1 MTLPSTNEPIAGK
14 RQRITSLFGQ
24 DTSFAPS
31 IDDPDVNV
39 VDMDDGIERDDH
51 RSQRQSHNES
61 SSTADQRYSEQQAAR
76 PFSNLGSSPTFQR
89 RSMPRIREQWSKV
102 RQDTKR
108 TSVHPFDLHL
118 DSLRRIN
125 KLISYIPRRRSLNSI
140 HRNVSCAW

>member
-14 RQRITSLFGQ
+14 RQRILSSFDQ
-24 DTSFAPS
+24 DSSFARS

-39 VDMDDGIERDDH
+39 VDMDDGIDREDH

-76 PFSNLGSSPTFQR
+76 SFSNLDSSLPFQR
-89 RSMPRIREQWSKV
+89 RSMSRIREQWPKV
-102 RQDTKR
+102 RKDVKR
-108 TSVHPFDLHL
+108 ISVHQFDLHL

-125 KLISYIPRRRSLNSI
+125 KLISYTPRRKSLNSI